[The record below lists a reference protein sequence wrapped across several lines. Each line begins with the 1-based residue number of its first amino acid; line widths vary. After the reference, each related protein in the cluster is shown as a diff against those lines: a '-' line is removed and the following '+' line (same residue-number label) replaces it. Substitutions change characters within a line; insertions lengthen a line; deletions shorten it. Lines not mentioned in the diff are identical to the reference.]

1 MIWPSSGAGYR
12 KKSGDFSG
20 AYLTEARKD
29 DRITSLAGSRLILA
43 HAGRQPRGPHL
54 SLERPPAA
62 RLLTKGD
69 SMPSEEDIE
78 VGRIFAELAE
88 GSSVYAAVRTF
99 LAAASSASPV
109 EAVSRAITSPFLNL
123 GALTSELVASTARN
137 MAPDM
142 PLSFADAFDAYL
154 ATPEGRTMAAEAKKA
169 ADDARRAGVEWRASW
184 RADYGMDLPEETADF
199 IRAGVRAGLDANY
212 LVGKQWTPC
221 DILPVIEGY
230 LQKLQDQ
237 RVVDAHQAST
247 NDDERQAVSP
257 EKRENTP
264 PRDGPGEG
272 DEFYWN
278 GVRHNLDIEPKP
290 LKLLRYLWDRL
301 DGRGEVKVSLQDVAR
316 TVWKDR
322 TLGYDHMKS
331 AVSKMNTALVGCGIP
346 LSVAKA
352 RGEDVLTFERSTI

>member
-1 MIWPSSGAGYR
+1 MIWPSSGLGCR
-12 KKSGDFSG
+12 KRSGDFSG

-88 GSSVYAAVRTF
+88 GNSVYAAVRTF
-99 LAAASSASPV
+99 LAAASNASPV
-109 EAVSRAITSPFLNL
+109 EAVSRAITSPLLNL

-142 PLSFADAFDAYL
+142 PLSFGDAFDAYL
-154 ATPEGRTMAAEAKKA
+154 ATPQGRTMAAEAKKA
-169 ADDARRAGVEWRASW
+169 ADEARRAEVEWRARW
-184 RADYGMDLPEETADF
+184 RADYGMDSPEETADF

-212 LVGKQWTPC
+212 LVGKQWLPV

-230 LQKLQDQ
+230 LLRLQDEQ
-237 RVVDAHQAST
+237 VAAGDDLPTAEATVDTQPALSKRAKPPAPANRKKRSEWQAQAAIMIHDNPESTDAEIAAKLGVHPSQLSRSKLYQAAKAIAKTPRQSLPTGQLDADGSLVDAWR
-247 NDDERQAVSP
+247 DD
-257 EKRENTP
+257 
-264 PRDGPGEG
+264 
-272 DEFYWN
+272 
-278 GVRHNLDIEPKP
+278 
-290 LKLLRYLWDRL
+290 
-301 DGRGEVKVSLQDVAR
+301 
-316 TVWKDR
+316 
-322 TLGYDHMKS
+322 
-331 AVSKMNTALVGCGIP
+331 
-346 LSVAKA
+346 
-352 RGEDVLTFERSTI
+352 